1 MNPQTPQISPSKT
14 LLFLL
19 GWLFISSTIICQA
32 QTKTD
37 TLVAYQHFKK
47 ADSLLTDRQLDSA
60 IVYFKKALP
69 IYQNTKNWERVAG
82 CYNKISESQWRD
94 LEYEEALKA
103 AKKALEICQKYLP
116 KNNKEEASAY
126 DNIGRYYAGGYL
138 TSYKSNHKI
147 ARIYYKKALEGRIK
161 AFGENPIYK
170 ANFYY
175 KIGLIVYYQ
184 RKFDK
189 AKDYFKKSLSIMKKN
204 SKVNPLTI
212 ASLYCDIGVTHYEKE
227 EYQKAALCLFK
238 TLTIREKILGKNH
251 VQTAIVF
258 EALGKLYRKTGEYD
272 KALVNLKKNASI
284 LTQTYGE
291 DHFKRYSIFNSIG
304 ICYKQKGEY
313 NKALQYY
320 KRALKITNFSKNYA
334 NKIASNIY
342 NNIGVVY
349 KYLGEYNKALIYLEK
364 SSVKILRH
372 KEIDNS
378 LNKAQKYNN
387 SIARR
392 YNNIANIYRLKKDYT
407 RALKYYNKALKI
419 RLKALD
425 KNHSNLAD
433 SYHDLG
439 LLFVAMKEYRKA
451 LDHYTKALSI
461 RTNIYGSTHPE
472 IANSY
477 TSLGDLF
484 FNKKEYPTA
493 LMNYQKALVMQQQ
506 LFGDQHPKIGVSYNN
521 LAQVYIAQKK
531 YQTSLA
537 YYEKAIKAN
546 TNPQKQDST
555 PIDQHFNQNIVLSS
569 LQGKAKVYNLLYKQ
583 DQNPERLTKAIAIY
597 QQADRIIDYIRETFT
612 SYQDKVDFA
621 QKAKDIYKVAIATQ
635 LELHDLQKNRHSL
648 EQAFYYAEKSKANT
662 LKELVNGN
670 NAKKVAG
677 LPNTITALE
686 KELRIDRAFYQ
697 SQITKAYA
705 NQKIDTA
712 KITRFE
718 NALFTITER
727 QDSLTRVIATQYP
740 KYHKLTYNKKLVSL
754 TEIQQHLDDSTTVV
768 EFFTSDSITY
778 AFAISK
784 QHTKVQKLVTP
795 NLTGQIEKFRKHITS
810 KELQE
815 YKTLGQN
822 LYTQLLALIKNQLV
836 GDQLIII
843 PDGALWHLNF
853 ELLLTQNTT
862 SNNPIKL
869 PYLLKDFAISYANAA
884 NLLFARN
891 KNKSINDQK
900 RQECLAFSFSDS
912 TQIANTTSDK
922 AMRLA
927 TLRDL
932 GDDLPGTRK
941 EIKAISNIIDGQY
954 YYGSQ
959 AIEANF
965 KKNAGTYNILHLAL
979 HGDVDHKHPQNSKL
993 YFTKTKDTIEDNLLY
1008 GHELF
1013 AMDIPAELTV
1023 LSACN
1028 TGSGTIAQGEG
1039 IMSLGSA
1046 FQYAGTKSLLLS
1058 SWEVSDN
1065 TTPELMQYFYTHLKA
1080 GMNKAKALQ
1089 QAKLDYLETANI
1101 HRTQPVY
1108 WAGFYLVG
1116 DPAPIHF
1123 KNNTEWY
1130 WLLGICGV
1138 LVLVLSVFWYRR
1150 KHTSTVPVLSLSK
1163 GSA

>member
-1 MNPQTPQISPSKT
+1 MNRQTPHIPPSKT

-19 GWLFISSTIICQA
+19 GWLFISSTILCQ
-32 QTKTD
+32 TRIKTD
-37 TLVAYQHFKK
+37 TLVAYQYFKK
-47 ADSLLTDRQLDSA
+47 ADSLLTHRQLDSA

-82 CYNKISESQWRD
+82 CYNKISYTFWRKKENEKSLVNVTKALNICNTFLPKKTREKGIAYYNLGNYHYNKALYRD
-94 LEYEEALKA
+94 ITTITLLHEHELDSAMKLYQKSIDILRTISPINHLDISNSYQSIGHIYYFKRKYSKALKNY
-103 AKKALEICQKYLP
+103 KKTILIREKKLRP
-116 KNNKEEASAY
+116 NNISIGKVY
-126 DNIGRYYAGGYL
+126 FNIGL
-138 TSYKSNHKI
+138 THMRMQEYSKAIFFLKKSLAIESIYRGNESVRLPRIHKTIGDSYRKKGENDT
-147 ARIYYKKALEGRIK
+147 ALYYYKKYLATMQCL
-161 AFGENPIYK
+161 Y
-170 ANFYY
+170 
-175 KIGLIVYYQ
+175 
-184 RKFDK
+184 FDK
-189 AKDYFKKSLSIMKKN
+189 KPYVFID
-204 SKVNPLTI
+204 
-212 ASLYCDIGVTHYEKE
+212 
-227 EYQKAALCLFK
+227 AL
-238 TLTIREKILGKNH
+238 
-251 VQTAIVF
+251 
-258 EALGKLYRKTGEYD
+258 
-272 KALVNLKKNASI
+272 
-284 LTQTYGE
+284 
-291 DHFKRYSIFNSIG
+291 NSIG
-304 ICYKQKGEY
+304 ISYKNRGNYDQALAYYNKAINIQSSVLGVKKKHFSYSYNNIGIVYKYKGEY
-313 NKALQYY
+313 NKALKHLQKALTSSLQVY
-320 KRALKITNFSKNYA
+320 KKKHY
-334 NKIASNIY
+334 KIAI
-342 NNIGVVY
+342 
-349 KYLGEYNKALIYLEK
+349 
-364 SSVKILRH
+364 
-372 KEIDNS
+372 
-378 LNKAQKYNN
+378 
-387 SIARR
+387 R
-392 YNNIANIYRLKKDYT
+392 YNNIANIYRLKEEYNEAIRFYT
-407 RALKYYNKALKI
+407 KAIKI
-419 RLKALD
+419 RIELFN
-425 KNHSNLAD
+425 KNHPDIAE

-439 LLFVAMKEYRKA
+439 LLFVAMQAYEKA
-451 LDHYTKALSI
+451 LDNFTKALTI
-461 RTNIYGSTHPE
+461 RTNIYGSSHPE
-472 IANSY
+472 IADSY
-477 TSLGDLF
+477 TSLGDLY

-506 LFGDQHPKIGVSYNN
+506 LFGEQHPKIAASYNN
-521 LAQVYIAQKK
+521 LAQIYIAKK
-531 YQTSLA
+531 EYQTSLA

-555 PIDQHFNQNIVLSS
+555 SIDQYFDLNIVLSS
-569 LQGKAKVYNLLYKQ
+569 LQGKAKVYNLLYAQ
-583 DQNPERLTKAIAIY
+583 DHNPDHLAKAIPIY
-597 QQADRIIDYIRETFT
+597 QQADRIIDHIRETFT

-621 QKAKDIYKVAIATQ
+621 QKAKDIYKAAIATQ
-635 LELHDLQKNRHSL
+635 LQLHDLQNNQNAL
-648 EQAFYYAEKSKANT
+648 TQAFYYAEKSKANT

-677 LPNTITALE
+677 LPNTITTLE
-686 KELRIDRAFYQ
+686 KDLRIDRAFYQ

-727 QDSLTRVIATQYP
+727 QDSLTRVIATHYP
-740 KYHKLTYNKKLVSL
+740 KYHKLTYNKELVSL
-754 TEIQQHLDDSTTVV
+754 TEIQQRLDDSTTVV

-778 AFAISK
+778 AFTVSK

-795 NLTGQIEKFRKHITS
+795 YLTDQIEKFRKHITS

-815 YKTLGQN
+815 YKTLGQS
-822 LYTQLLALIKNQLV
+822 LYTQLLAPIKNQLV

-891 KNKSINDQK
+891 KNKPINDQK

-912 TQIANTTSDK
+912 TQMANSTSDK

-965 KKNAGTYNILHLAL
+965 KKNAGAYNILHLAL

-1028 TGSGTIAQGEG
+1028 TGSGTIAKGEG

-1123 KNNTEWY
+1123 ENNTEWY
-1130 WLLGICGV
+1130 WLLGFGSV
-1138 LVLVLSVFWYRR
+1138 LVLVLIVFWYRR